1 VTDKRREPGPPAG
14 DPAAGRV
21 RDRRTQTFAT
31 LAPLLGVF
39 LLMPPFIQVF
49 AGAGAIFGVP
59 AIVVYIFGVWG
70 ALIAAAGLIAR
81 RLSRPPA
88 GDAHR

>member
-1 VTDKRREPGPPAG
+1 MSETRRERPA

-31 LAPLLGVF
+31 LAPLLGIF
-39 LLMPPFIQVF
+39 LLMPPFIHVF
-49 AGAGAIFGVP
+49 ADAGAVFGVP
-59 AIVVYIFGVWG
+59 TIVVYIFGVWA

-81 RLSRPPA
+81 RLSRARADDPL
-88 GDAHR
+88 R

>member
-1 VTDKRREPGPPAG
+1 MTDKRREAG

-31 LAPLLGVF
+31 LAPLLGIF

-49 AGAGAIFGVP
+49 VDAGAVFGVP
-59 AIVVYIFGVWG
+59 MIVVYIFGVWA
-70 ALIAAAGLIAR
+70 ALILAAGLIAR
-81 RLSRPPA
+81 RLSRPRTSDQRR
-88 GDAHR
+88 G